1 MSPHPNPLL
10 KSTTPTTEHPTT
22 AEQPRPS
29 RAVGASRVV
38 GPWAVRSIPD
48 PHSADGPRI
57 VGMLHVGAPGRGV
70 VPTATSTCEC
80 GRNRSAVGQ
89 RQVLALIA
97 DHIAHRD
104 LCPLLNPIEGR
115 DAA

>member
-1 MSPHPNPLL
+1 MSHRPDPRL
-10 KSTTPTTEHPTT
+10 KSITRTPDGLGV

-29 RAVGASRVV
+29 RAVGASKVV
-38 GPWAVRSIPD
+38 GPWAVPSIPD
-48 PHSADGPRI
+48 PHPTGGPRI
-57 VGMLHVGAPGRGV
+57 VGMLHVSAPGRGV
-70 VPTATSTCEC
+70 TPTATSRCDC

-89 RQVLALIA
+89 RQVLALI
-97 DHIAHRD
+97 DEHTAHRD